1 MKKIETME
9 RDNGTMTMLRSE
21 RLNKTMYVVEYDST
35 PYINIFDSDHGN
47 EAIQSLNEN
56 DTACQTRATSIPNYL
71 LSDDTEWM
79 FGVFC
84 ACFEAADGDIS
95 KAVAA
100 MYENFSI
107 NGATEI
113 WD

>member
-9 RDNGTMTMLRSE
+9 HENGTMTMLRSE
-21 RLNKTMYVVEYDST
+21 RLNKTLYVVEYYST
-35 PYINIFDSDHGN
+35 PYINIFDSEHGN
-47 EAIQSLNEN
+47 EAIHSLKYN
-56 DTACQTRATSIPNYL
+56 DTACQERATSIPNYM

-84 ACFEAADGDIS
+84 ACFEAADGNIS
-95 KAVAA
+95 KAVAC
-100 MYENFSI
+100 MYENFSD
-107 NGATEI
+107 NGAMEV

>member
-1 MKKIETME
+1 MRKVETME
-9 RDNGTMTMLRSE
+9 HENGTMTMLRSE

-47 EAIQSLNEN
+47 EAIQSLNDN
-56 DTACQTRATSIPNYL
+56 DTACQARATSIPNYL

-84 ACFEAADGDIS
+84 ACFEAADGDIA

-100 MYENFSI
+100 MDENFSD
-107 NGATEI
+107 NGATRI